1 MSIALQPRE
10 HLCGFPV
17 EERNPSQR
25 VDVAAKPMET
35 MMRTLAL
42 AVAGLALAVPG
53 ITHAA
58 DLNGVHRVASVER
71 GYYSDGGYYR
81 GRGMYQDSGWAYE
94 VPVTVDHNCRVRI
107 IATAHGLNRIRR
119 CL

>member
-1 MSIALQPRE
+1 MPTARRPLE

-58 DLNGVHRVASVER
+58 DLDGVRVQR
-71 GYYSDGGYYR
+71 GYYADGGYYR

-107 IATAHGLNRIRR
+107 IATAYGINRIRR
-119 CL
+119 CV